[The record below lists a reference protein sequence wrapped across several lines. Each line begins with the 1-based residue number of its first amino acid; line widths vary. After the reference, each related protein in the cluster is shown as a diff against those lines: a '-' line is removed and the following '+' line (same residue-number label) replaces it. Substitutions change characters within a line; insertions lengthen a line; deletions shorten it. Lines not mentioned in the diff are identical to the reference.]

1 MSKKRKQGGLNA
13 QSIGL
18 HNTQKVL
25 ELIRE
30 RGSIS
35 RVEIADYLD
44 LSKAAITSAVDRLL
58 EKGFLKEEEDTEHE
72 KVGPKPQLIS
82 VKPNAAL
89 FLGVDVGG
97 TSIGYGIGNLQ
108 GEITEQRKLKTCDGW
123 EDVVQQIIR
132 IFENRNQW
140 HEHDQGL
147 VQAIGVSVPGVVDQK
162 GNVSFAPNIE
172 GPENFP
178 IRERLEENVP
188 VPVFVE
194 NDVNLSA
201 LGEMNIEAIR
211 YTDLVFVSI
220 GTGLGVGIIIDGE
233 LYHGAFQ
240 HAGEIGW
247 MIIDREDLSFE
258 ADGPQGSLETKL
270 TGPSL
275 VRRAREAVDNC
286 VDSFD
291 GIGPEEITPEKVL
304 GLRKDYPAL
313 EKVFNDWVEEWSI
326 VLNNLT
332 AILDPQLI
340 VLGGGV
346 SQSLDDETVERL
358 RANIKSTTQR
368 PPKVLLSP
376 DPEKAPLRGATE
388 LCLAEF
394 DQWFS

>member
-1 MSKKRKQGGLNA
+1 MTKKRKQGGLNA

-58 EKGFLKEEEDTEHE
+58 EKGFLEEEVDTEHE
-72 KVGPKPQLIS
+72 DVGPKPQLIS

-89 FLGVDVGG
+89 FLGIDVGG

-108 GEITEQRKLKTCDGW
+108 GEIIEQRKVETDDGW

-140 HEHDQGL
+140 HEHDRGL
-147 VQAIGVSVPGVVDQK
+147 VQAIGVSVPGVVNQK
-162 GNVSFAPNIE
+162 GRVSFAPNID

-178 IRERLEENVP
+178 IKEKLEENLP

-201 LGEMNIEAIR
+201 LGEMNTETIR

-220 GTGLGVGIIIDGE
+220 GTGLGVGIILDGE

-247 MIIDREDLSFE
+247 MIIDRDDLTFE
-258 ADGPQGSLETKL
+258 PDGPQGSLETKL

-275 VRRAREAVDNC
+275 VRRAREALDNC
-286 VDSFD
+286 VDPFD
-291 GIGPEEITPEKVL
+291 GIDQEEITPEKVL
-304 GLRKDYPAL
+304 RLRKDHSAFK
-313 EKVFNDWVEEWSI
+313 KVFNNWVQEWSI

-346 SQSLDDETVERL
+346 SQSLDNETIERL

-368 PPKVLLSP
+368 PPKFMTSP

>member
-1 MSKKRKQGGLNA
+1 MSNKRKQSGLNA

-25 ELIRE
+25 ELIRN

-58 EKGFLKEEEDTEHE
+58 KKGFLEEEVDTEHE

-82 VKPNAAL
+82 VRPSAAL
-89 FLGVDVGG
+89 FLGVDIGG
-97 TSIGYGIGNLQ
+97 TNIGYGIGNLQ
-108 GEITEQRKLKTCDGW
+108 GEIVEQRRVETADGW
-123 EDVVQQIIR
+123 EDVVQQIVR
-132 IFENRNQW
+132 IFENHNQW
-140 HEHDQGL
+140 HDHDQGL
-147 VQAIGVSVPGVVDQK
+147 VQAIGVSVPGVVNQK
-162 GNVSFAPNIE
+162 GRVSFAPNIE

-178 IRERLEENVP
+178 IKEKLEENVP
-188 VPVFVE
+188 VPVLVE

-201 LGEMNIEAIR
+201 LGEMNTEAVR

-247 MIIDREDLSFE
+247 MIIDREDLTFE

-275 VRRAREAVDNC
+275 VRRAREAVENC
-286 VDSFD
+286 VDSID
-291 GIGPEEITPEKVL
+291 GIDQEEITPEKVL
-304 GLRKDYPAL
+304 HLRKDYSAFK
-313 EKVFNDWVEEWSI
+313 KVFNGWVEEWSI

-346 SQSLDDETVERL
+346 SQSLDNEIVEKL

-368 PPKVLLSP
+368 PPKFMLSP
-376 DPEKAPLRGATE
+376 DSEKAPLRGATE

>member
-35 RVEIADYLD
+35 RVEIAGRLD

-58 EKGFLKEEEDTEHE
+58 EKGFLEEEVDTEHE

-82 VKPNAAL
+82 VRPNAAL

-108 GEITEQRKLKTCDGW
+108 GEIIKKRKVETADGW
-123 EDVVQQIIR
+123 EDVVQQIVR
-132 IFENRNQW
+132 VFENRNQW

-162 GNVSFAPNIE
+162 GRVSFAPNIE
-172 GPENFP
+172 GPESFS
-178 IRERLEENVP
+178 IKERLEEDVP

-201 LGEMNIEAIR
+201 LGEMNTEAIR

-220 GTGLGVGIIIDGE
+220 GTGLGVGIIINGE

-247 MIIDREDLSFE
+247 MIIDREDLTFE

-270 TGPSL
+270 SGPSL
-275 VRRAREAVDNC
+275 VRRAREAVDNR
-286 VDSFD
+286 VDSID
-291 GIGPEEITPEKVL
+291 GIDPQEITPERVL
-304 GLRKDYPAL
+304 RLRKDYSAFN
-313 EKVFNDWVEEWSI
+313 KVFNEWVEEWSI

-346 SQSLDDETVERL
+346 SQSLDNEVIEKL
-358 RANIKSTTQR
+358 RTNIKSTTQR
-368 PPKVLLSP
+368 PPKFMISP

>member
-58 EKGFLKEEEDTEHE
+58 KKGFLEEEVDTEHE

-108 GEITEQRKLKTCDGW
+108 GEIIEQQKVKTSDGW
-123 EDVVQQIIR
+123 EDVVQQIVR

-140 HEHDQGL
+140 HEHDHGL
-147 VQAIGVSVPGVVDQK
+147 VQAVGVSVPGVVDQK
-162 GNVSFAPNIE
+162 GRVSFAPNID

-201 LGEMNIEAIR
+201 LGEMNIEEMR

-247 MIIDREDLSFE
+247 MIIDREDLTFE

-275 VRRAREAVDNC
+275 VRRARKAVDNY
-286 VDSFD
+286 VDSID
-291 GIGPEEITPEKVL
+291 GVDREGITPEKVL
-304 GLRKDYPAL
+304 DLRKDYPVL

-332 AILDPQLI
+332 AILNPQLI

-358 RANIKSTTQR
+358 RANVKGTTQR